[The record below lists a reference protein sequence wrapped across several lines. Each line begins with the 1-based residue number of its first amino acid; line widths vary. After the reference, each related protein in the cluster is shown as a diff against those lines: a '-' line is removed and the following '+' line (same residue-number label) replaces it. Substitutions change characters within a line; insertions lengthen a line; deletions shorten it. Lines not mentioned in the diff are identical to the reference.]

1 MTVPTSAGQLS
12 GTGGTRADLVYR
24 EVRQQIGSGSLRPGQ
39 KVTER
44 GMAERLSVSP
54 TPVREALRRLEL
66 DGLIERLG
74 PRTVLVAAIRDAAI
88 DDLAE
93 VEVGL
98 RGLVARFAARH
109 ATADQLDALDAILD
123 RGRRPADPAQGR
135 ATGSGQPTDRHL
147 TALLDTMQEF
157 NDTVSACAHNPVL
170 VRMLEQSRVFSRPQR
185 RELLL
190 QRVAEDDTFGLE
202 RYTSHRALVR
212 ALRAGRLRHRGTHR
226 PARTRRVGSRPAGRP
241 GARPGVTGGTHRIAV
256 IPGDG
261 IGKEVVPAGLDALR
275 ATADRFGLDLDFD
288 ELRLRQRRLLAAP
301 RHDAAAGLARR
312 RCAPTTPSTS
322 ARSAG
327 PRWCPTTS
335 RCGAASCSSGAPSTS
350 T

>member
-1 MTVPTSAGQLS
+1 MTTAGTL
-12 GTGGTRADLVYR
+12 ADQAYR
-24 EVRQQIGSGSLRPGQ
+24 QVRTAIANGELAPGE

-44 GMAERLSVSP
+44 GMAERLAVSP

-66 DGLIERLG
+66 DGLIERIG

-109 ATADQLDALDAILD
+109 ATAEQLDALDAVLD
-123 RGRRPADPAQGR
+123 RADDLLILLKERSAQG
-135 ATGSGQPTDRHL
+135 GPVERHL
-147 TALLDTMQEF
+147 TELLDTMQQF

-202 RYTSHRALVR
+202 RYSSHRALVR
-212 ALRAGRLRHRGTHR
+212 ALRAGDS
-226 PARTRRVGSRPAGRP
+226 AA
-241 GARPGVTGGTHRIAV
+241 AERIALEDSQ
-256 IPGDG
+256 G
-261 IGKEVVPAGLDALR
+261 GLAALR
-275 ATADRFGLDLDFD
+275 
-288 ELRLRQRRLLAAP
+288 EAP
-301 RHDAAAGLARR
+301 
-312 RCAPTTPSTS
+312 
-322 ARSAG
+322 
-327 PRWCPTTS
+327 
-335 RCGAASCSSGAPSTS
+335 
-350 T
+350 

>member
-1 MTVPTSAGQLS
+1 MTATETLADQAYFQLRTAIA
-12 GTGGTRADLVYR
+12 TGEL
-24 EVRQQIGSGSLRPGQ
+24 GSGE

-44 GMAERLSVSP
+44 GMADRLAMSP

-66 DGLIERLG
+66 DGLIERIG

-109 ATADQLDALDAILD
+109 ATAAQLDALDAILD
-123 RGRRPADPAQGR
+123 RSDDLVILLKSRRPEEPPA
-135 ATGSGQPTDRHL
+135 DRHL

-170 VRMLEQSRVFSRPQR
+170 VRMLEQSRVFSRPRR

-190 QRVAEDDTFGLE
+190 RRLAEDETFGLE

-212 ALRAGRLRHRGTHR
+212 ALRAGDSAT
-226 PARTRRVGSRPAGRP
+226 AE
-241 GARPGVTGGTHRIAV
+241 RIALQDAQ
-256 IPGDG
+256 G
-261 IGKEVVPAGLDALR
+261 GLAALR
-275 ATADRFGLDLDFD
+275 
-288 ELRLRQRRLLAAP
+288 Q
-301 RHDAAAGLARR
+301 AR
-312 RCAPTTPSTS
+312 
-322 ARSAG
+322 
-327 PRWCPTTS
+327 
-335 RCGAASCSSGAPSTS
+335 
-350 T
+350 

>member
-1 MTVPTSAGQLS
+1 MTTAGTLADQAYRQVRTAIA
-12 GTGGTRADLVYR
+12 TGELA
-24 EVRQQIGSGSLRPGQ
+24 PGE

-44 GMAERLSVSP
+44 GMAERLAVSP

-66 DGLIERLG
+66 DGLIERIG

-109 ATADQLDALDAILD
+109 ATAEQLDALDGILD
-123 RGRRPADPAQGR
+123 RADDLLILLKERSAQG
-135 ATGSGQPTDRHL
+135 GPVERHL
-147 TALLDTMQEF
+147 AELFDTMQQF

-202 RYTSHRALVR
+202 RYSSHRALVR
-212 ALRAGRLRHRGTHR
+212 ALRAGDS
-226 PARTRRVGSRPAGRP
+226 AA
-241 GARPGVTGGTHRIAV
+241 AERIALEDSQ
-256 IPGDG
+256 G
-261 IGKEVVPAGLDALR
+261 GLAALR
-275 ATADRFGLDLDFD
+275 
-288 ELRLRQRRLLAAP
+288 EAP
-301 RHDAAAGLARR
+301 
-312 RCAPTTPSTS
+312 
-322 ARSAG
+322 
-327 PRWCPTTS
+327 
-335 RCGAASCSSGAPSTS
+335 
-350 T
+350 

>member
-1 MTVPTSAGQLS
+1 MPVTETL
-12 GTGGTRADLVYR
+12 ADQAYR
-24 EVRQQIGSGSLRPGQ
+24 QIRIAIADGELRPGE

-44 GMAERLSVSP
+44 GMAERLAISP

-123 RGRRPADPAQGR
+123 RADDLLILLKERRRQ
-135 ATGSGQPTDRHL
+135 GQPTDRHL
-147 TALLDTMQEF
+147 TELLDTMQEF
-157 NDTVSACAHNPVL
+157 NDAVDACAHNPVL
-170 VRMLEQSRVFSRPQR
+170 VRMLDQSRVFSRSRR

-202 RYTSHRALVR
+202 RYTSHRALIR
-212 ALRAGRLRHRGTHR
+212 ALRAGDSAT
-226 PARTRRVGSRPAGRP
+226 AE
-241 GARPGVTGGTHRIAV
+241 RIALEDSQ
-256 IPGDG
+256 G
-261 IGKEVVPAGLDALR
+261 GLAALR
-275 ATADRFGLDLDFD
+275 EGR
-288 ELRLRQRRLLAAP
+288 
-301 RHDAAAGLARR
+301 
-312 RCAPTTPSTS
+312 
-322 ARSAG
+322 
-327 PRWCPTTS
+327 
-335 RCGAASCSSGAPSTS
+335 
-350 T
+350 

>member
-1 MTVPTSAGQLS
+1 MPVTETL
-12 GTGGTRADLVYR
+12 ADQAYR
-24 EVRQQIGSGSLRPGQ
+24 QIRIAIADGELRPGE

-44 GMAERLSVSP
+44 GMAERLAISP

-123 RGRRPADPAQGR
+123 RADDLLILLKERRRQ
-135 ATGSGQPTDRHL
+135 GQPTDRHL
-147 TALLDTMQEF
+147 TELLDTMQEF
-157 NDTVSACAHNPVL
+157 NDAVDACAHNPVL
-170 VRMLEQSRVFSRPQR
+170 VRMLDQSRVFSRPRR

-212 ALRAGRLRHRGTHR
+212 ALRAGDSAT
-226 PARTRRVGSRPAGRP
+226 AE
-241 GARPGVTGGTHRIAV
+241 RIALEDSQ
-256 IPGDG
+256 G
-261 IGKEVVPAGLDALR
+261 GLAALR
-275 ATADRFGLDLDFD
+275 EGR
-288 ELRLRQRRLLAAP
+288 
-301 RHDAAAGLARR
+301 
-312 RCAPTTPSTS
+312 
-322 ARSAG
+322 
-327 PRWCPTTS
+327 
-335 RCGAASCSSGAPSTS
+335 
-350 T
+350 